1 MNDDVCESDLEK
13 CNTIKQNVE
22 EAIKKFTKVL
32 KRLEIICEENFLVK
46 QNCDKLLSPVT
57 VYLRNEDSED
67 LIKFDG
73 KPFTSDIVN
82 FFNNN
87 IKSIV

>member
-1 MNDDVCESDLEK
+1 MMYVNQIQK
-13 CNTIKQNVE
+13 N
-22 EAIKKFTKVL
+22 AILLNKMQKKLSKFTKVL